1 MVIEVEKNQK
11 TYKDYLIFW
20 LGQRLSLLGS
30 AAVQFVIIWWITV
43 ETQSAM
49 YLALAAI
56 LGFGTQILLTPIAGV
71 YVDRWS
77 RKKIIAITDTI
88 QALATLFLII
98 SFLVNIGNLWF
109 VLLMLTIRGMCQAFH
124 SPAIAAITPIMV
136 PENKLQQMNS
146 WNYLANGLI
155 NIVGPVVAAFLLV
168 FLKFEIVLAI
178 DIITYIMAIIP
189 LIWITIPSVIDSESN
204 QLDRGKTSFIKDF
217 KGGLGVITGIPGFT
231 ALILISSLL
240 NFLITPIDIL
250 LPYVINVVYNGT
262 AENLALVL
270 ACFNVGLIL
279 GAVGMS
285 LNKREIKRKLLFAW
299 ILIYILNIGYGILA
313 FTPNNSFT
321 YVILGAGLFLMGLV
335 LPAVNIMFMTIFQQ
349 VIPPEKQGRVFSVMT
364 AIGSGITPLGM
375 FLSGFLS
382 DLIGVNTL
390 FLACTVAS
398 TVIITV
404 AWFFTDVKFFGNP
417 RTDDIAHVV
426 TEEEAKVVLG

>member
-1 MVIEVEKNQK
+1 MVVEVQTSQK

-30 AAVQFVIIWWITV
+30 AVVQFVIIWWITV

-88 QALATLFLII
+88 QALATLLLII
-98 SFLVNIGNLWF
+98 SFFVNVGNLWF
-109 VLLMLTIRGMCQAFH
+109 VFLMLTIRGMCQAFH

-136 PENKLQQMNS
+136 PEEKLQRMNS

-155 NIVGPVVAAFLLV
+155 NIVGPVVAVFLLI
-168 FLKFEIVLAI
+168 FLKFEIVLFI

-189 LIWITIPSVIDSESN
+189 LIWITIPSVADFEA
-204 QLDRGKTSFIKDF
+204 DHPEKKKTSFVREF
-217 KGGLGVITGIPGFT
+217 KEGLGVIKGISGFT
-231 ALILISSLL
+231 ALIVISSLL

-262 AENLALVL
+262 VEDLALVI

-279 GAVGMS
+279 GALGMS
-285 LNKREIKRKLLFAW
+285 LNKRDIKRKLLFAW

-313 FTPNNSFT
+313 FTPNNAFT
-321 YVILGAGLFLMGLV
+321 YVIIGIGLFLMGLV

-364 AIGSGITPLGM
+364 AVGSGITPLGM
-375 FLSGFLS
+375 FLSGLLS
-382 DLIGVNTL
+382 DLIGANLL
-390 FLACTVAS
+390 FLACALTS
-398 TVIITV
+398 TIIITF
-404 AWFFTDVKFFGNP
+404 AWFFTDVRFFGVTQ
-417 RTDDIAHVV
+417 TDDIPPVG
-426 TEEEAKVVLG
+426 TEEEATVVIG